1 MTAERKQA
9 EEILLEVFEMGMD
22 AQEIGMPSFDMIKQ
36 TGRIDKMIDSLFAL
50 KVAEA
55 TKEMY
60 QFVEWIGANANM
72 LYYPNSRDK
81 WLLSRIVMSEN
92 PSVEYDEYTTAEL
105 FEYWKQNIRK

>member
-1 MTAERKQA
+1 MTAKEWIINDWGEEWLSKEWQA
-9 EEILLEVFEMGMD
+9 GDVID
-22 AQEIGMPSFDMIKQ
+22 ALQQFA
-36 TGRIDKMIDSLFAL
+36 AL
-50 KVAEA
+50 KVSEA

-72 LYYPNSRDK
+72 LYYPNSRDR
-81 WLLSRIVMSEN
+81 WLLSRVVMSEN

>member
-9 EEILLEVFEMGMD
+9 EEIL
-22 AQEIGMPSFDMIKQ
+22 DMYWDDPINVKYEC
-36 TGRIDKMIDSLFAL
+36 AL
-50 KVAEA
+50 RAMESYAPLRVAEA